1 MFWRIFVGALAAF
14 SLLFSC
20 PASAGE
26 NPIAGNAATYDPAL
40 PLIDGEASPLVGT
53 GKVVDSSTVASL
65 LAANPGQEMIIC
77 LAGCKAGHGSILWQR
92 ERTRFVETIDGS
104 SGLGLLRGT
113 MGRASAVAKTEPE
126 VALGTEAVVCIAGC
140 TGPVG
145 LVVWRGMRLAWIR
158 DERKQDLMAA
168 LHRLGDRLAA
178 QDIAR
183 EQAEASIIKSRAWVG
198 AAAKDGLRAAFGA
211 PAAQEARSETQAAS
225 LPASPRG

>member
-65 LAANPGQEMIIC
+65 LAANPGQEMVIC

-183 EQAEASIIKSRAWVG
+183 EQAEASIIKPRTWVG

-211 PAAQEARSETQAAS
+211 PAAPATQAAS
-225 LPASPRG
+225 LPAAPRG